1 MPASFP
7 HPRPTVA
14 DVADEMLPERTFHCE
29 ECGFDARAM
38 SDAEL
43 VTTIASFARR
53 FRAPLTRFLPG
64 EDGAAVVRHRP
75 APEVWSALEY
85 AAHTRDV
92 LRFYRERIERV
103 VHEDRPV
110 LRAVAFGARPEEAAY
125 HDEDPGPVAEG
136 LATEAT
142 ALADL
147 LSNLT
152 PEQWRRVG
160 LSSDGSGAERPVR
173 QLAERATHDP
183 HHHLLDVGRS
193 LRSARAR

>member
-1 MPASFP
+1 
-7 HPRPTVA
+7 VA
-14 DVADEMLPERTFHCE
+14 DVGDEILPERTFHCE

-43 VTTIASFARR
+43 VTAIASFARR
-53 FRAPLTRFLPG
+53 FRAPLSRFLPG

-85 AAHTRDV
+85 AGHTRDV
-92 LRFYRERIERV
+92 LAFYRDRVERV
-103 VHEDRPV
+103 LAEERPTFV
-110 LRAVAFGARPEEAAY
+110 FVERVTPPERVATY
-125 HDEDPGPVAEG
+125 HDEDQAQVAEQ
-136 LATEAT
+136 LAAEAT

-147 LSNLT
+147 LDSLA

-160 LSSDGSGAERPVR
+160 LASEGSGAERTIR
-173 QLAERATHDP
+173 SLAERATHDP

-193 LRSARAR
+193 LRSARAAR